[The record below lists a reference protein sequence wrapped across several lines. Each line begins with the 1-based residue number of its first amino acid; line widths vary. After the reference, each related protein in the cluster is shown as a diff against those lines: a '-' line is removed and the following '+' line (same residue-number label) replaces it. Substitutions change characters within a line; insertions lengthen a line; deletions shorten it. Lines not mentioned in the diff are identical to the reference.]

1 MKASIKMPLKTQIIV
16 AFSPSKTYTPVA
28 KSITTQQLRQR
39 SEPVKRTTRKA
50 VSVIQGSS

>member
-39 SEPVKRTTRKA
+39 SDPAKRTTRK
-50 VSVIQGSS
+50 VSAIQGSS

>member
-28 KSITTQQLRQR
+28 KPIAIQQLKQR
-39 SEPVKRTTRKA
+39 SEPKRTTRKA
-50 VSVIQGSS
+50 SSSFQGSS